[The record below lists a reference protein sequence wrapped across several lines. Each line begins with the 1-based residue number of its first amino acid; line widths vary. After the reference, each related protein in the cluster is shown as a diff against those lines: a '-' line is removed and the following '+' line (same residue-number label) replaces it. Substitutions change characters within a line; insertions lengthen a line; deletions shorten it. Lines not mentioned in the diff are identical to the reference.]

1 MKKNIELA
9 TQLADNLLEKG
20 WMMSCAESCT
30 GGGVAYVATEIAG
43 SSQWFERGFVTYTN
57 EAKHQMLAVDVETIE
72 RYGAVSQSVV
82 REMAAG
88 ALTFSN
94 AQISVAISGIAGP
107 GGATEGKPV
116 GTVCF
121 GWQTVEGEQ
130 RQETCQFIGNRQ
142 EVREQA
148 IEHAYKGLI
157 LMTS

>member
-1 MKKNIELA
+1 MEKSIELA
-9 TQLADNLLEKG
+9 TQLANKLLAKG

-57 EAKHQMLAVDVETIE
+57 EAKQQMLAVNLETLE
-72 RYGAVSQSVV
+72 EHGAVSCAVV

-88 ALTFSN
+88 ALSFSN
-94 AQISVAISGIAGP
+94 AQLSVAISGIAGP

-121 GWQTVEGEQ
+121 GWQTIDGDQQQESCNFTGD
-130 RQETCQFIGNRQ
+130 RQA
-142 EVREQA
+142 VRKQA

-157 LMTS
+157 AIMK

>member
-1 MKKNIELA
+1 MRKNIELA
-9 TQLADNLLEKG
+9 TQLADKLLAKG
-20 WMMSCAESCT
+20 WTMSCAESCT

-57 EAKHQMLAVDVETIE
+57 EAKEQMLGVALNTLVEH
-72 RYGAVSQSVV
+72 GAVSRSVV

-121 GWQTVEGEQ
+121 GWQTVEGQQ
-130 RQETCQFIGNRQ
+130 RQETCYFTGNRRD
-142 EVREQA
+142 VREQA

-157 LMTS
+157 SIVS